1 MPKRSYN
8 LSFGPGTESD
18 YDISK
23 KSKKIDKEVE
33 NIKKD
38 MMSVADMDIFGGND
52 SITIKD
58 NHIYFYGNVTSKNCM
73 KLNIAIR
80 DMSKKL
86 NHYRIDYGFDDL
98 KINLHI
104 KSYGGCVFSALSTID
119 TIKSCDVPVK
129 SIIEGCAASAATM
142 ISVVCHE
149 RVMQPNSYMLIHQLS
164 SGFWGKMEEIKD
176 EFNNLKKLSKK
187 IRQIYK
193 EHTKLRN
200 SYEDEESDMKKLKD
214 VLKKDI
220 WWDADECIKYGL
232 VESVINH
239 MH

>member
-176 EFNNLKKLSKK
+176 
-187 IRQIYK
+187 
-193 EHTKLRN
+193 
-200 SYEDEESDMKKLKD
+200 
-214 VLKKDI
+214 
-220 WWDADECIKYGL
+220 
-232 VESVINH
+232 
-239 MH
+239 

>member
-1 MPKRSYN
+1 MPKRSYT
-8 LSFGPGTESD
+8 LSFGNDSNLD
-18 YDISK
+18 YDSSK
-23 KSKKIDKEVE
+23 KSKKIDKEVQD
-33 NIKKD
+33 IKKD
-38 MMSVADMDIFGGND
+38 MMSVADMDIFGND
-52 SITIKD
+52 HITVKD
-58 NHIYFYGNVTSKNCM
+58 NHIYFYGNVSNKNCM

-80 DMSKKL
+80 DLSKKL

-176 EFNNLKKLSKK
+176 EFDNLKKLSKK

-193 EHTKLRN
+193 ENTKLRN
-200 SYEDEESDMKKLKD
+200 KYDDDTDMKKLKD
-214 VLKKDI
+214 VLRRDI
-220 WWDADECIKYGL
+220 WWDADDCIKYGL
-232 VESVINH
+232 VDSITEH
-239 MH
+239 MY

>member
-1 MPKRSYN
+1 MPKRSYS
-8 LSFGPGTESD
+8 LSFGADSDLD
-18 YDISK
+18 YDLSK
-23 KSKKIDKEVE
+23 KSKKIDKDVQEM
-33 NIKKD
+33 KKD
-38 MMSVADMDIFGGND
+38 MMSVADMDIFGND

-58 NHIYFYGNVTSKNCM
+58 NHIYFYGNVSNKNCM

-80 DMSKKL
+80 DLSKKL

-119 TIKSCDVPVK
+119 TIKSCDVPIK

-149 RVMQPNSYMLIHQLS
+149 RVMRPNSYMLIHQLS

-176 EFNNLKKLSKK
+176 EFHNLKKLSKK
-187 IRQIYK
+187 IRKIYRD
-193 EHTKLRN
+193 HTNLRN
-200 SYEDEESDMKKLKD
+200 SYDEETDMKRLKD

-220 WWDADECIKYGL
+220 WWEVDDCLKYGL
-232 VESVINH
+232 VDSIIEH